1 MVFERARERADANF
15 AEMARMAKMVKI
27 SRAEGALEPKPILKV
42 SDPCRFQNVS
52 NLKRP
57 KILGVDHHQKA
68 VLPER
73 SVRRSERSEHLS
85 ELVFVTKCV

>member
-15 AEMARMAKMVKI
+15 VEMAKMAKMVKI

-57 KILGVDHHQKA
+57 KILGGDHRVSCESSDVPCPAK
-68 VLPER
+68 
-73 SVRRSERSEHLS
+73 
-85 ELVFVTKCV
+85 

>member
-15 AEMARMAKMVKI
+15 VEMAKMVKF

-57 KILGVDHHQKA
+57 KILGVDHAPSRRARGTRRVTLKQKLRA
-68 VLPER
+68 
-73 SVRRSERSEHLS
+73 
-85 ELVFVTKCV
+85 KC

>member
-15 AEMARMAKMVKI
+15 VEMAKMAKMVKI

-57 KILGVDHHQKA
+57 KILGVDHRAEQ
-68 VLPER
+68 LPIKDAR
-73 SVRRSERSEHLS
+73 TNNRGGTIIAMTRPD
-85 ELVFVTKCV
+85 

>member
-15 AEMARMAKMVKI
+15 VEMAKIAKMVKI

-57 KILGVDHHQKA
+57 KILGVDHPAPTPYRAH
-68 VLPER
+68 
-73 SVRRSERSEHLS
+73 RRETSRLGTTSQ
-85 ELVFVTKCV
+85 C